1 MPDIESPLYNR
12 RRGPAR
18 YRRLL
23 IVYPICLRKWGQ
35 SAGKTGPL
43 TRTLPRPRGRACQR
57 CIIGFLYAHVKWSS
71 RTLVHNAGILCTSG
85 FRFERQFRGPIRYRD
100 SPSRIRIPSRDI
112 HSRDLQLFCDF
123 SIKIHFKSWI
133 IGNGNLFFVI
143 KRKWKLQ
150 ISL

>member
-1 MPDIESPLYNR
+1 MPDIESPLYNRR

-71 RTLVHNAGILCTSG
+71 RTLVHNAGILYTSG
-85 FRFERQFRGPIRYRD
+85 FQFERQFRARCVAEILRREYVFPRAIFIREINYNCFATLVLRFILREL
-100 SPSRIRIPSRDI
+100 SNRRL
-112 HSRDLQLFCDF
+112 LQSF
-123 SIKIHFKSWI
+123 
-133 IGNGNLFFVI
+133 FFVI
-143 KRKWKLQ
+143 K
-150 ISL
+150 